1 MKRLLL
7 WGLVLAGPL
16 VLLFFPDL
24 RRAAVRKARL
34 VLLLWA
40 GAILLVGFS
49 TGLGARRLEALGAA
63 DCVLAAAGIALV
75 LGAFALVARDALRPR

>member
-7 WGLVLAGPL
+7 WGLVVAGPL

-40 GAILLVGFS
+40 GAILLVGFA
-49 TGLGARRLEALGAA
+49 TGLGRRRLETLGAA
-63 DCVLAAAGIALV
+63 DAVLAGAGIALV